1 MDIDTIRAKVEPVFR
16 DHASV
21 VLAYLIGSAAR
32 GDTHDRSD
40 LDFAVL
46 MRDRSLAAYKALW
59 ADLHDRL
66 APIPFDLATLN
77 DADPVF
83 AFGVICEGVPVFWRS
98 DSVLNDFERRAWDR
112 YQDTRHL
119 RAIGD
124 LYLAAR
130 STQWS
135 SRKKRSASGSSGS
148 KK

>member
-1 MDIDTIRAKVEPVFR
+1 MDIDAIRAKVAPIFCE
-16 DHASV
+16 HESV

-32 GDTHDRSD
+32 AEMHSRSD

-46 MRDRSLAAYKALW
+46 LRAQSLDAYKALW
-59 ADLHDRL
+59 ADLHDAL

-83 AFGVICEGVPVFWRS
+83 CFEAIGEGVPIFYRNE
-98 DSVLNDFERRAWDR
+98 DALNDFERRAWGR

-124 LYLAAR
+124 QYLIAR
-130 STQWS
+130 SQQWS
-135 SRKKRSASGSSGS
+135 SRKKPSASGSSGS